1 MPVEFTVRSDDLRR
15 AVRHFQVT
23 RGDFAET
30 DFADLTVSASTLGI
44 KAVGTETAVATN
56 GKQTGSARLP
66 LKVLVRVV
74 DVAKS
79 YHQRESTIVIDAGFA
94 KVGRTKVS
102 HPDIVVGS
110 TAFETPSIP
119 PDASALDTL
128 ALASMMTPEQIANAG
143 LRERVENAQKRA
155 AAAVRTSLTTL
166 KEFGVTAH
174 DLTDIIDRHV
184 KETAE
189 VVRRA
194 MTELDGKGEG
204 RPCE

>member
-23 RGDFAET
+23 RGEFAET
-30 DFADLTVSASTLGI
+30 DFADLTVTISMLGL
-44 KAVGTETAVATN
+44 KAVGTETAIATN

-74 DVAKS
+74 DVTKS
-79 YHQRESTIVIDAGFA
+79 YHQRESTIVIDSGLA
-94 KVGRTKVS
+94 KVGHTKVS

-110 TAFETPSIP
+110 TAFETPPIP

-155 AAAVRTSLTTL
+155 SAAVKTSLAAL
-166 KEFGVTAH
+166 KEFRVTGH
-174 DLTDIIDRHV
+174 DLTDIIDRRV
-184 KETAE
+184 KETAA
-189 VVRRA
+189 VVRRT
-194 MTELDGKGEG
+194 MSELDGKGDG
-204 RPCE
+204 RSGE